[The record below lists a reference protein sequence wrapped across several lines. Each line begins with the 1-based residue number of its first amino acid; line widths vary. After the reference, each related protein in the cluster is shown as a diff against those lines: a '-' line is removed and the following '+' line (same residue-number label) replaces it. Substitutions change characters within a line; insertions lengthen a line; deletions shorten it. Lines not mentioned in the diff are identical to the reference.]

1 MFGIVRLVLAVTMMM
16 ATSAQPD
23 HAPEIVDEIRSQEQG
38 QANHEAAPTNAEQLL
53 DRLESAGEQ
62 LDSLS
67 ARIQFTKEQGLLGD
81 IQTRTGQ
88 LYFQTDS
95 NDRTTRRFHVEFRQF
110 IFGDE
115 RREEDRNFIFN
126 GRWLIERINDRKQ
139 FIKRELTDE
148 QQAIDPLSIEGPFP
162 LPIGQMKADVLKRF
176 DAELLE
182 PETEGRLEGF
192 YKLHLNALDD
202 DDDIDEV
209 TLWYE
214 PTMLVPWEVLLHESN
229 GDIKI
234 VKLAKVQIG
243 VELDSSLFDVTE
255 PSEEEGW
262 TVTVERYDPED
273 VGS

>member
-1 MFGIVRLVLAVTMMM
+1 ML
-16 ATSAQPD
+16 
-23 HAPEIVDEIRSQEQG
+23 
-38 QANHEAAPTNAEQLL
+38 NNC
-53 DRLESAGEQ
+53 EQ

-95 NDRTTRRFHVEFRQF
+95 DERTTRRFRVEFREF

-115 RREEDRNFIFN
+115 RREENRDFIFN

-162 LPIGQMKADVLKRF
+162 LPIGQMKTEVLERF

-182 PETEGRLEGF
+182 PETEGRLQGF
-192 YKLHLNALDD
+192 YKLHLNSRDD

-229 GDIKI
+229 GDIKT

-243 VELDSSLFDVTE
+243 VELDSSLFDVSE